1 MNTKN
6 SINMEGQSYET
17 PSVNVLNVLS
27 EGVLCGS
34 GRFTIADWEQE
45 GEDDALNF

>member
-27 EGVLCGS
+27 EGVLCMS
-34 GRFTIADWEQE
+34 SPATIDDVTE
-45 GEDDALNF
+45 EDSWGIL